1 MATLQ
6 KNYDYSNVLW
16 EEIYQRIKT
25 IIRDEY
31 NVSPYISPELNTK
44 INSPFRIWSDL
55 EGTESLFVGGWHKMY
70 TISINQYFKKEDSER
85 FYQRLYQDSERLYQ
99 LFFNNQGTQE
109 AELLGFFDGKPQEV
123 SISEE
128 DEYFRV
134 EVIFTC
140 NVFRHDDAI
149 YVETSPASIR
159 AAIRAIEPSYNF
171 WSLSFDGTD
180 DEINIGLE
188 SLSAGSS
195 FTFSAWIN
203 GDDFASTDKTII
215 SNGQLTNHRLFSIE
229 GGKLFLQI
237 YNGGYTGDNVTK
249 AKASTAFSTNVW
261 YNAVCTFDGSNIK
274 LYINGV
280 EETTTVDGAGSTGNV
295 SNTTTIGYL
304 LRSTKE
310 SFFNGQMSEVAIF
323 NTALSSST
331 IQTMYNNGTPILLTR
346 NQGSYN
352 SSGNLV
358 AYYRM
363 GSGDSDDKSTNGLIA
378 DQVDTSVSSNILTD
392 YNMATDTWTVVNF
405 TYDATNDGYRYDD
418 NTTGRIGTTPTG
430 GSDTISLSPGTYK
443 IQFTL
448 LDGSVANGDCRL
460 LFRTREPDPDH
471 NTTHTL
477 LSAATYLSSP
487 NGTTYTRYAFLPAT
501 SDELEIYAYHPQSD
515 DFLIKDILL
524 FKVGGNGGIL
534 NNFDGLDFKTNVPQ
548 IYDKAL
554 FSNSLAFDG
563 TDEYMDVLDF
573 SYDVYNSGDTQPF
586 SISIWFK
593 KQANLTS
600 DDNAKGAI
608 LYDDGFQMGLR
619 ITYQSSTNQIR
630 IHGQT
635 GGIGESNHG
644 NGWDFYTSYD
654 SNWHHVVWTVEKNA
668 TNYAKNSLYLDG
680 VQVQIRNGDG
690 GTSGANRGTGTFNS
704 GTGLWEGNVNFD
716 EQTSQQLYRTTST
729 LQIVSNDQTTNAYS
743 KFGNTIRIG
752 RDRALSSYF
761 HGSMAD
767 LAFFTTTLDSSNVAA
782 IYNSGKPIDLTCD
795 AGNYNNANNLKAY
808 WKMGDGYLD
817 QLPSLSPGLIIDQV
831 SPIIGEE
838 LVVDN
843 PYVADYYQLYTNN
856 TISTISGRSVT
867 INFVDDNA
875 GVKIYLN
882 NTVYSNATGILKS
895 NPIDNELYLVSIDVV
910 SDGTGQLFL
919 QNVAAGNVY
928 SQVSGSGTHK
938 FLFKEKPSASATI
951 RIINFSA
958 GDGTFMTWSNI
969 SVKKV
974 EGYPAFTQNM
984 NASAQS
990 ISVPT

>member
-149 YVETSPASIR
+149 YVETSPSAIR

-171 WSLSFDGTD
+171 WSLGFDGTD
-180 DEINIGLE
+180 DSIN
-188 SLSAGSS
+188 AGSDS
-195 FTFSAWIN
+195 SIDDIWASGGTLSVWVNPLTTGNNQGICHKRGVGNDGWMLKFDTYSSGHVVRFSAVWDGSGQN
-203 GDDFASTDKTII
+203 LLYQASTDKIPVNKWTNIVVTYNSSSYLNAPIIYLNGQSITLTNEIGGTIYQP
-215 SNGQLTNHRLFSIE
+215 SNGDSYASDASLDFIIGNETS
-229 GGKLFLQI
+229 GGNND
-237 YNGGYTGDNVTK
+237 Y
-249 AKASTAFSTNVW
+249 A
-261 YNAVCTFDGSNIK
+261 
-274 LYINGV
+274 
-280 EETTTVDGAGSTGNV
+280 GALSD
-295 SNTTTIGYL
+295 L
-304 LRSTKE
+304 AL
-310 SFFNGQMSEVAIF
+310 F

-331 IQTMYNNGTPILLTR
+331 IETMYNNGTPILLTR

-363 GSGDSDDKSTNGLIA
+363 GSGNSDDRNSRGAIFDQTDSSLGNDIIINGSFETQEDANTIGSSNGWFQRDSNNEYLGSLGGGTILRVGSGESYTGSGSGSINMRTTSATTLYIQTNGVSI
-378 DQVDTSVSSNILTD
+378 DTTKS
-392 YNMATDTWTVVNF
+392 YKVVV
-405 TYDATNDGYRYDD
+405 
-418 NTTGRIGTTPTG
+418 
-430 GSDTISLSPGTYK
+430 TISYWDS
-443 IQFTL
+443 
-448 LDGSVANGDCRL
+448 SVANTIFRLNNGGGDFGIDDLVDGKITAYIRP
-460 LFRTREPDPDH
+460 T
-471 NTTHTL
+471 
-477 LSAATYLSSP
+477 ATYQRVQLSNSGSFTIDEITMQEVNP
-487 NGTTYTRYAFLPAT
+487 N
-501 SDELEIYAYHPQSD
+501 
-515 DFLIKDILL
+515 
-524 FKVGGNGGIL
+524 VGIL
-534 NNFDGLDFKTNVPQ
+534 ENFDGLDFKTNVPQ

-554 FSNSLAFDG
+554 FSNSLVFDG
-563 TDEYMDVLDF
+563 TDDFIDCGSDSSIDNIFDGGGSISMWVYVHTLSGDNERLIDKKRVGYNGWFFSMKTLSSDSCKLFFNMDTTDVDYETTTNTQVVTLNQWHHIVLT
-573 SYDVYNSGDTQPF
+573 YNS
-586 SISIWFK
+586 
-593 KQANLTS
+593 
-600 DDNAKGAI
+600 
-608 LYDDGFQMGLR
+608 
-619 ITYQSSTNQIR
+619 SSTSNRAIIYVDGNSVDLTVNSTPNNTREDDSGNKLTIGGQI
-630 IHGQT
+630 
-635 GGIGESNHG
+635 
-644 NGWDFYTSYD
+644 
-654 SNWHHVVWTVEKNA
+654 
-668 TNYAKNSLYLDG
+668 
-680 VQVQIRNGDG
+680 
-690 GTSGANRGTGTFNS
+690 TSGGGSVEDAYDGLMSDVSLFNS
-704 GTGLWEGNVNFD
+704 IL
-716 EQTSQQLYRTTST
+716 
-729 LQIVSNDQTTNAYS
+729 DQT
-743 KFGNTIRIG
+743 
-752 RDRALSSYF
+752 
-761 HGSMAD
+761 
-767 LAFFTTTLDSSNVAA
+767 NVTA

-795 AGNYNNANNLKAY
+795 AGNYNNANNLVAY

-817 QLPSLSPGLIIDQV
+817 ELPSLSPGLIIDQV

-867 INFVDDNA
+867 INLVDDNA

-919 QNVAAGNVY
+919 QNVVAGNVY

-958 GDGTFMTWSNI
+958 GGGTFMTWSNI

-974 EGYPAFTQNM
+974 EGNPGFTHNM
-984 NASAQS
+984 NASSQS